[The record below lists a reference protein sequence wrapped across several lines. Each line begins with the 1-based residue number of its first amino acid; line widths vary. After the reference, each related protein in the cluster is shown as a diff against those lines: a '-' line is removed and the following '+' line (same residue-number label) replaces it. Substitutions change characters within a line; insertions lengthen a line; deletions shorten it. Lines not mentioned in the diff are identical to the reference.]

1 MSNARV
7 LFPIN
12 QREQAAHGS
21 AEVLLAVDVYQKLM
35 RTVREALQLV
45 QDAKKQDHHSD
56 DVNHH
61 RAHTAVLID
70 GSRGTG
76 KSSVLVNIG
85 RFLEEHDPELAQR
98 VHILR
103 PLDPTLLETN
113 DDLFLNVIVAGL
125 VCDGAVQAARARN
138 QEKADLFHEQLQ
150 RLGNTLDRLESQREL
165 RGLDKLRA
173 FMGNQNLAQ
182 EVHQVFKIALDLLGK
197 ELLVLPIDDVDTSL
211 NRAFDNLEVIR
222 KYLVSP
228 YVLPVISG
236 DLDLYGDLTWRNFH
250 DKLLQTSKVENQ
262 AAIDRA
268 KDLAREYQ
276 RKVLPLQ
283 YRIEMPEVGRYLRA
297 TTIGFCDANREAI
310 PAITMQHF
318 HGWLETLLNERTNGL
333 ENSYLPAPIKNVRSL
348 AQLVYSVQDQIPR
361 LAAIIAAEGLSP
373 AQLRRQTV
381 IPVKAAAIQSFEQA
395 YSAASRIVDKSANE
409 AARHDAYKNFVTGAE
424 AAPEYDRLRELALES
439 QVLLKEYCQLA
450 VEGGPAYLTLTAQEQ
465 WLNEHVVPNLE
476 DGGVLDSLLFQPMRH
491 RDDALRHFAPGAST
505 EAWRET
511 LLDRA
516 PADWLARLPAETLLP
531 YPAPEPGYA
540 LKKGNAR
547 FGNPESDF
555 IAALLLHRNF
565 YTASKQATLACCGRI
580 FELIVTSF
588 IKDVTSADVADILQR
603 SPFHS
608 LAAVAATKTHTVAT
622 DDDSEQLDEPAAET
636 EADDVP
642 LHGSQ
647 IEQLAVRINAW
658 RATHGLAGHVPSPWF
673 FYNVMNKVFNQAAI
687 FNAPQARSSNPDS
700 KALDYLARLAPKVF
714 NSIWAAI
721 GSFEKGP
728 LFGLPP
734 IIAQVNVG
742 EGKVF
747 RSSELYTRN
756 IAPFVGARTEAD
768 AFGRTTRAYT
778 YMMADHPLRELV
790 LALDTPAP
798 AANGPSAPPDAAAP
812 PKPPRKAPRNQRET
826 RSPLLEYLNTRLG
839 TRYTI
844 FRRTWIAD
852 RLMALE
858 NWEQIADEVLAKF
871 PHDRYR
877 APFLDVVNRIAKERS

>member
-1 MSNARV
+1 MSRPRV

-12 QREQAAHGS
+12 QREQAAHRS
-21 AEVLLAVDVYQKLM
+21 AEVLLAVDVYEKLT
-35 RTVREALQLV
+35 RTVREALQLA
-45 QDAKKQDHHSD
+45 QDAKKPEQQSD

-85 RFLEEHDPELAQR
+85 RFLAQNDPEFARR

-125 VCDGAVQAARARN
+125 VCDDAIQAARKDEPA
-138 QEKADLFHEQLQ
+138 KFDLFYEQLQ

-182 EVHQVFKIALDLLGK
+182 EVHQVFKAALDLLGK

-236 DLDLYGDLTWRNFH
+236 DLQLYGDLTWRNFH
-250 DKLLQTSKVENQ
+250 GKLLDASKAENR

-283 YRIEMPEVGRYLRA
+283 YRIEMPEVTHYLRA
-297 TTIGFCDANREAI
+297 TWIGFCDAKGQAI
-310 PAITMQHF
+310 EAITMQHF
-318 HGWLETLLNERTNGL
+318 HSWLETLLNERTNGL
-333 ENSYLPAPIKNVRSL
+333 ENSYLPPPIKNVRSL
-348 AQLVYSVQDQIPR
+348 AQLVYSVQDRIPQ
-361 LAAIIAAEGLSP
+361 LAQSIADGSLSP
-373 AQLRRQTV
+373 AHLRRQAV
-381 IPVKAAAIQSFEQA
+381 IPVQAAAIQSFEQA
-395 YSAASRIVDKSANE
+395 YAAASRIVDKSANE
-409 AARHDAYKNFVTGAE
+409 AARRDAYKDFAANAG
-424 AAPEYDRLRELALES
+424 AAPEYQRLRELAAES
-439 QVLLKEYCQLA
+439 QRLLKKYCQLA
-450 VEGGPAYLTLTAQEQ
+450 AEGGPAYLTLTAQEHWFDQ
-465 WLNEHVVPNLE
+465 HVIPSRE
-476 DGGVLDSLLFQPMRH
+476 DGSVLDSFLFQPMRH
-491 RDDALRHFAPGAST
+491 SDAALRHFASGAST
-505 EAWRET
+505 ASWHEMIR
-511 LLDRA
+511 DRA
-516 PADWLARLPAETLLP
+516 PTDWIARLPEEVLLP

-547 FGNPESDF
+547 FNDPQSDF
-555 IAALLLHRNF
+555 IASLLLHRNF
-565 YTASKQATLACCGRI
+565 YTTSKRATLACCGRI

-588 IKDVTSADVADILQR
+588 VKDVTSVDVADILQR
-603 SPFHS
+603 PPFHS
-608 LAAVAATKTHTVAT
+608 LAAVAATKTQTIAA
-622 DDDSEQLDEPAAET
+622 DDDGDVADDPAAS
-636 EADDVP
+636 EADADDEA
-642 LHGSQ
+642 LHGPQ
-647 IEQLAVRINAW
+647 IEQLADRINAW
-658 RATHGLAGHVPSPWF
+658 RQRHALAGHVPAPWF
-673 FYNVMNKVFNQAAI
+673 FYNVMNKLFNQAAI

-714 NSIWAAI
+714 NSVWAAI

-742 EGKVF
+742 EGKLF
-747 RSSELYTRN
+747 RSSELYSRN
-756 IAPFVGARTEAD
+756 IAPFVGARTEAG

-790 LALDTPAP
+790 QALDAPTLPADGSPVTPEAP
-798 AANGPSAPPDAAAP
+798 TRA
-812 PKPPRKAPRNQRET
+812 KAPNARRDMT
-826 RSPLLEYLNTRLG
+826 SPLLEYLNGRLQ

-844 FRRTWIAD
+844 FRRTWVVNK
-852 RLMALE
+852 ALKRKDWQ
-858 NWEQIADEVLAKF
+858 NIVDDVLAKF
-871 PHDRYR
+871 PQDRYR
-877 APFLDVVNRIAKERS
+877 DRFLEVVELVAKQRS